1 MAGGK
6 LDSADFEDSPLP
18 GAEAPDF
25 DLSDETSAVDGN
37 GVGDEQ
43 QPETGAQGEP
53 EGVFALFDRE
63 FPEEG
68 REPIDPEESS
78 EFDAEFSDSF
88 EHMFTAVKGDGSAP
102 LFEGRPEFSASEK
115 SSEEPEAED
124 PATEGD
130 EDSVLPIPGSEPKR
144 VATREPDFDEEDE
157 LPLPGEPTDEPELQ
171 FEEQEPLSLDPYGD
185 EIPLIDPSVPAEGYG
200 AEPETLEL
208 LNLDPVVEE
217 EDEIPLTDDF
227 LRLDDEPLPLD
238 APGAE
243 LNLSTADED
252 EELSSELNAWNSDE
266 EALEEFNFDDS
277 DEDELFDTDLAAVP
291 DDAEDDDEDSFDEF
305 TRLALGIEDDDDED
319 SISEEDDFKVEELSG
334 AQELDP
340 FEDIAIMSS
349 EDVAKYQGFGEE
361 ELKFLDEEPLPEDPD
376 PFAMEGE
383 ADSKFAVD
391 EDGYDPLKEID
402 PFGEEAAALSQ
413 DSPAA
418 ESSDPE
424 PEDEASEEQ
433 EAEKE
438 EKPKKKPRSTG
449 GSKGPSALLGILLFP
464 WKIYSSLTTI
474 LFGLLQGLIG
484 ILAKIPL
491 IGIPFRMLGSV
502 LAAIPMALKRVIV
515 LLLIAFLAW
524 GGTSIINGFLPKPS
538 ADISLPDSGGA
549 RFIDVELKD
558 GTVTGSIENTGDVNL
573 LVFPQAK
580 VFERQIFNPGTWFS
594 PIEKGVCGG
603 DLVEIAI
610 DATAKV
616 SYSCDIATDGIVSI
630 EPMLKD

>member
-1 MAGGK
+1 MAEGK

-25 DLSDETSAVDGN
+25 DLSDETSVADGN
-37 GVGDEQ
+37 GVGDGQ
-43 QPETGAQGEP
+43 QPEAGAQGEP
-53 EGVFALFDRE
+53 EGIFTLFDRE
-63 FPEEG
+63 FPEDG

-78 EFDAEFSDSF
+78 EFDAEFSDDF
-88 EHMFTAVKGDGSAP
+88 EDMFTAVKGDGSAP
-102 LFEGRPEFSASEK
+102 LFEGRPESEASEK
-115 SSEEPEAED
+115 PTED
-124 PATEGD
+124 PEVQDPPTEEN

-144 VATREPDFDEEDE
+144 VAPQEPIFDEEDA
-157 LPLPGEPTDEPELQ
+157 LPLFDEPTDEPELQ
-171 FEEQEPLSLDPYGD
+171 FEEHEPLNLDPYED
-185 EIPLIDPSVPAEGYG
+185 DVPLIDPSLPADGYN
-200 AEPETLEL
+200 AEPLNL
-208 LNLDPVVEE
+208 DPLNLDPVSEE
-217 EDEIPLTDDF
+217 EDGTPPTDDF
-227 LRLDDEPLPLD
+227 LLLDDEPLVLGDPE
-238 APGAE
+238 PE
-243 LNLSTADED
+243 LNLSALDD
-252 EELSSELNAWNSDE
+252 EEPSSELNAWNPDE
-266 EALEEFNFDDS
+266 ESLEEFSFDDS
-277 DEDELFDTDLAAVP
+277 DEDELFDTDLAASQ
-291 DDAEDDDEDSFDEF
+291 DDTDDDDEEMLDEF
-305 TRLALGIEDDDDED
+305 TRMALGIEEEDDEEA
-319 SISEEDDFKVEELSG
+319 IAEEDDFKVEELSS

-361 ELKFLDEEPLPEDPD
+361 ELKFQDEEPLPEDPD

-383 ADSKFAVD
+383 NSSKFAVD

-402 PFGEEAAALSQ
+402 PFSDEAAALAEEA
-413 DSPAA
+413 DSA
-418 ESSDPE
+418 EAPKE
-424 PEDEASEEQ
+424 PEADDSEG
-433 EAEKE
+433 AEKE
-438 EKPKKKPRSTG
+438 EKPKKERKPRSGG
-449 GSKGPSALLGILLFP
+449 GSKGASPLMGILLFP
-464 WKIYSSLTTI
+464 WRIYSTLTTL

-515 LLLIAFLAW
+515 LLIIAFLAW

-538 ADISLPDSGGA
+538 ADISLPDSGSA

-558 GTVTGSIENTGDVNL
+558 GTVTGRIENTGDVNL

-594 PIEKGVCGG
+594 PTEKGVCGG
-603 DLVEIAI
+603 DLIEVAI

>member
-1 MAGGK
+1 MAEGK

-25 DLSDETSAVDGN
+25 DLSDETSVADGN
-37 GVGDEQ
+37 GVGDGQ
-43 QPETGAQGEP
+43 QPEAGAQGEP
-53 EGVFALFDRE
+53 EGIFALFDRE
-63 FPEEG
+63 FPEDG

-78 EFDAEFSDSF
+78 EFDAEFSDDF
-88 EHMFTAVKGDGSAP
+88 EEMFTAVRGDGSAP
-102 LFEGRPEFSASEK
+102 LFEGRPEFEASEK
-115 SSEEPEAED
+115 PTEDPEAED
-124 PATEGD
+124 SATKEN

-144 VATREPDFDEEDE
+144 VEPQEPIFDEEDA
-157 LPLPGEPTDEPELQ
+157 LPIFDEPSDEPELQ
-171 FEEQEPLSLDPYGD
+171 FEDHEPLNLDPYED
-185 EIPLIDPSVPAEGYG
+185 DVPLIDPSLPAGGYG
-200 AEPETLEL
+200 AEPEPLEP
-208 LNLDPVVEE
+208 LNLDPVGEE
-217 EDEIPLTDDF
+217 EDETPLADDF
-227 LRLDDEPLPLD
+227 LLLADEPLVLGDPE
-238 APGAE
+238 PE
-243 LNLSTADED
+243 LNLSALDD
-252 EELSSELNAWNSDE
+252 EEPSSELNAWNPDE
-266 EALEEFNFDDS
+266 DYLEEFSFDDS
-277 DEDELFDTDLAAVP
+277 DEDELFDTDLAASQ
-291 DDAEDDDEDSFDEF
+291 DDTDDDDEEMLDEF
-305 TRLALGIEDDDDED
+305 TRMALGIEEEDDEEA
-319 SISEEDDFKVEELSG
+319 IAEEDDFKVEELSS

-361 ELKFLDEEPLPEDPD
+361 ELKFQDEEPLPEDPD

-383 ADSKFAVD
+383 NSSKFAVD

-402 PFGEEAAALSQ
+402 PFSDEAAAL
-413 DSPAA
+413 A
-418 ESSDPE
+418 EGSESAEAPKE
-424 PEDEASEEQ
+424 PKADGDSEEG
-433 EAEKE
+433 EKE
-438 EKPKKKPRSTG
+438 EKPKKEKKPRGDG
-449 GSKGPSALLGILLFP
+449 GSKGGSPLLGILLFP
-464 WKIYSSLTTI
+464 WRIYSTLTAM

-515 LLLIAFLAW
+515 LLIIAFLAW

-538 ADISLPDSGGA
+538 ADISLPDSGSA

-558 GTVTGSIENTGDVNL
+558 GTVTGRIENTGDVNL
-573 LVFPQAK
+573 LVFPQVK

-594 PIEKGVCGG
+594 PTEKGVCGG
-603 DLVEIAI
+603 DLIEVAI

>member
-1 MAGGK
+1 MAEGK

-43 QPETGAQGEP
+43 QPEAGAQGEP
-53 EGVFALFDRE
+53 EGIFALFDRE

-68 REPIDPEESS
+68 REPIDPVESS
-78 EFDAEFSDSF
+78 EFDAEFSEDF
-88 EHMFTAVKGDGSAP
+88 EEMFTAVKGDGSAP
-102 LFEGRPEFSASEK
+102 LFEGQPESSASEK
-115 SSEEPEAED
+115 LKGEPEAED
-124 PATEGD
+124 PAAEED
-130 EDSVLPIPGSEPKR
+130 EDSVLPIPRSEPKR
-144 VATREPDFDEEDE
+144 VAPPGPAFDEEDE
-157 LPLPGEPTDEPELQ
+157 LPLPGELAEPELQ
-171 FEEQEPLSLDPYGD
+171 FEEQEPLSLDPYED
-185 EIPLIDPSVPAEGYG
+185 EVPLIDPSVPAESYG
-200 AEPETLEL
+200 AEPEALEL
-208 LNLDPVVEE
+208 LNLDPAVEE
-217 EDEIPLTDDF
+217 EDEPPLTDDF
-227 LRLDDEPLPLD
+227 LRLDDEPLPLA
-238 APGAE
+238 APEAE

-252 EELSSELNAWNSDE
+252 EEPSSELNAWNSDE

-277 DEDELFDTDLAAVP
+277 DEDELFDMDLAAAP

-305 TRLALGIEDDDDED
+305 TRIALGIEDDGDED

-340 FEDIAIMSS
+340 FEEIAIMSS

-361 ELKFLDEEPLPEDPD
+361 ELKFQDEEPLPEDPD

-391 EDGYDPLKEID
+391 KDGYDPLKEID
-402 PFGEEAAALSQ
+402 PFSEEAAALSQ

-418 ESSDPE
+418 DFSE

-433 EAEKE
+433 EAERK
-438 EKPKKKPRSTG
+438 EKPKKRPRSTG
-449 GSKGPSALLGILLFP
+449 GSRGPGALMGILRFP

-515 LLLIAFLAW
+515 LLTIVFLAW

-558 GTVTGSIENTGDVNL
+558 GIVTGSIENTGDVNL

-580 VFERQIFNPGTWFS
+580 VFVRQILNPGTWFS

-630 EPMLKD
+630 EPLLKD

>member
-1 MAGGK
+1 MAEGK

-25 DLSDETSAVDGN
+25 DLSDETSVADGN

-53 EGVFALFDRE
+53 EGIFALFDRE
-63 FPEEG
+63 FPEDG

-78 EFDAEFSDSF
+78 EFDAEFSDDF
-88 EHMFTAVKGDGSAP
+88 EEMFTAVKGDGSAP
-102 LFEGRPEFSASEK
+102 LFEGRPEFEASEK
-115 SSEEPEAED
+115 PTEDSEAED
-124 PATEGD
+124 SATEGN

-144 VATREPDFDEEDE
+144 VGPQEPILDEEDA
-157 LPLPGEPTDEPELQ
+157 LPIFDEPSDEPELQ
-171 FEEQEPLSLDPYGD
+171 FEEHGPLTFDPYED
-185 EIPLIDPSVPAEGYG
+185 DVPLIDPSPPAGGYG
-200 AEPETLEL
+200 TEPETLEP
-208 LNLDPVVEE
+208 LNLDPVGEE
-217 EDEIPLTDDF
+217 EDETPLADEF
-227 LRLDDEPLPLD
+227 LFLDDEPLVLGDSEP
-238 APGAE
+238 A
-243 LNLSTADED
+243 LNLPPMDDD
-252 EELSSELNAWNSDE
+252 EEPSSELNGWNPDE
-266 EALEEFNFDDS
+266 DSLEEFNFDDS
-277 DEDELFDTDLAAVP
+277 DEDELFDTDLAASQ
-291 DDAEDDDEDSFDEF
+291 DDIDDDEDMLDEFTRMALGVEEDDDEE
-305 TRLALGIEDDDDED
+305 
-319 SISEEDDFKVEELSG
+319 SIAEEDDFKVEELSS
-334 AQELDP
+334 AEELDP

-361 ELKFLDEEPLPEDPD
+361 ELKFQDEEPLPEDPD

-383 ADSKFAVD
+383 DSSKFAVD
-391 EDGYDPLKEID
+391 EDDYDPLKEID
-402 PFGEEAAALSQ
+402 PFSDEAAALAEEA
-413 DSPAA
+413 DSA
-418 ESSDPE
+418 EAQE
-424 PEDEASEEQ
+424 PEADGSE

-438 EKPKKKPRSTG
+438 EKPKKERKPRSG
-449 GSKGPSALLGILLFP
+449 GGPKGASPLMGILLLP
-464 WKIYSSLTTI
+464 WRIYSTLTAL

-515 LLLIAFLAW
+515 LLIIAFLAW

-538 ADISLPDSGGA
+538 ADISLPDSGSA
-549 RFIDVELKD
+549 RFIDVELRD
-558 GTVTGSIENTGDVNL
+558 GTVTGRIENTGDVNL

-580 VFERQIFNPGTWFS
+580 VFERQILNPGTWFS
-594 PIEKGVCGG
+594 PTEKGVCGG
-603 DLVEIAI
+603 DLIEVAI